1 MKFKFLKKKIAVCLL
16 CTLACCFSVLTVGAT
31 DIEPLQEGSVTVNV
45 EPEAEGVEMQLYD
58 VADFIDG
65 KYQLNSSFVGSNVDL
80 TDLQDADSSQLA
92 AENLQT
98 YAKDKSLTGSATN
111 INSDGKAVFTNLS
124 TEKLYL
130 VVQTSA
136 SDYTIQPLLACV
148 PYMDGNTPVYD
159 VTITA
164 KFTKDVYSAVILNKV
179 GAEDKALQGAVFSF
193 QSKAYYTDASQL
205 PQNADKGK
213 DSNGTYFW
221 KSYGA
226 DLTTNAQGQIVV
238 EKLPF
243 GDYRFIEVEA
253 PKGYKLDSTPHEFS
267 LNSVGTVKVENDIYK
282 KDSGNIAELTVKNEL
297 IPVTPSE
304 PSENPPVNPPV
315 LTSDPSNIVPFVLM
329 IIIAGTVIAL
339 TAKTTAKKEDN

>member
-1 MKFKFLKKKIAVCLL
+1 MRYKLNKRIIAVCIS
-16 CTLACCFSVLTVGAT
+16 CVLACCFSVLTVAAT
-31 DIEPLQEGSVTVNV
+31 DIAPTQTGSVTVTV
-45 EPEAEGVEMQLYD
+45 EPEAEGVEMQLYA
-58 VADFIDG
+58 VADFING
-65 KYQLNSSFVGSNVDL
+65 KYQLNDSFAACNVDL

-92 AENLQT
+92 AETLQSF
-98 YAKDKSLTGSATN
+98 AKDKSLAGTPAN

-124 TEKLYL
+124 SETLYL

-136 SDYTIQPLLACV
+136 SDYTIQPLLTCV

-159 VTITA
+159 ITITA

-193 QSKAYYTDASQL
+193 QSKTYYTDASQL

-243 GDYRFIEVEA
+243 GDYRFIELEA
-253 PKGYKLDSTPHEFS
+253 PKDYKLDSTPHEFS
-267 LNSVGTVKVENDIYK
+267 LNSVGTVKVENGIYK

-297 IPVTPSE
+297 IPITPSE
-304 PSENPPVNPPV
+304 PSENPPINPPV

-339 TAKTTAKKEDN
+339 TVKRTSKND